1 MIDQPLTIRTS
12 PSKAVFAT
20 SDIGSGKLRLSPVTK
35 FTTLFD
41 VKKKGAK
48 NPRYLC
54 TLTRP
59 DGSTSLYHM
68 GFPPVDKD
76 FCSAYFVVATTNVQE
91 RANMA
96 LQSEV
101 VPFIPASVGKLKIAG
116 NEHNVKIPILA
127 NTSVSAKGEE
137 LLYYVPKEV
146 KTIVAPKVVLE
157 LKAAKKAKVG

>member
-1 MIDQPLTIRTS
+1 
-12 PSKAVFAT
+12 
-20 SDIGSGKLRLSPVTK
+20 
-35 FTTLFD
+35 
-41 VKKKGAK
+41 
-48 NPRYLC
+48 
-54 TLTRP
+54 
-59 DGSTSLYHM
+59 M

-116 NEHNVKIPILA
+116 NEHNVKIPILV
-127 NTSVSAKGEE
+127 NTSVIKKGEE
-137 LLYYVPKEV
+137 LLYYLPKEV
-146 KTIVAPKVVLE
+146 KSTHKKEIVLE